1 MIKLNLG
8 TLKCFEIVTNQ
19 FQDMGVVFQNA
30 IAIEPSNPAY
40 FSPTSKILLLGNP
53 KQGWLEATFSNPV
66 SAIQCRIT
74 SSQRTIMSVHDA
86 QDVLLGRTELE
97 EANLTGSSSNLN
109 ANQPLNLEFSA
120 ITKVTFYA
128 FDGQITLS
136 EFGFQRYSDPK

>member
-1 MIKLNLG
+1 MMKLNLG

-19 FQDMGVVFQNA
+19 FQDRGVVFQNA

-53 KQGWLEATFSNPV
+53 KQGWLEATFNKPV

-86 QDVLLGRTELE
+86 QDVLLGRAELE
-97 EANLTGSSSNLN
+97 EANLTGSSSSLN
-109 ANQPLNLEFSA
+109 ANQSLTLEFSA
-120 ITKVTFYA
+120 IAKVTFYA

-136 EFGFQRYSDPK
+136 EFSFQK

>member
-19 FQDMGVVFQNA
+19 FQDRGVVFQNA

-40 FSPTSKILLLGNP
+40 FSPSSKILLLGNP
-53 KQGWLEATFSNPV
+53 KQGWLEATFNKPV

-86 QDVLLGRTELE
+86 QDVLLGRAELE
-97 EANLTGSSSNLN
+97 EANLTGSSSNLK
-109 ANQPLNLEFSA
+109 ANQSLTLEFSA

-136 EFGFQRYSDPK
+136 EFSFQK